1 LTSERFIRTLRRRRP
16 QVFDESIRIH
26 QLYEIHQNLEE
37 EKTTGLRRIYK
48 NSSTLRKVHQNLEE
62 EKTAGLRR

>member
-1 LTSERFIRTLRRRRP
+1 LATRIVKGFDIRK
-16 QVFDESIRIH
+16 V
-26 QLYEIHQNLEE
+26 HQNLEE